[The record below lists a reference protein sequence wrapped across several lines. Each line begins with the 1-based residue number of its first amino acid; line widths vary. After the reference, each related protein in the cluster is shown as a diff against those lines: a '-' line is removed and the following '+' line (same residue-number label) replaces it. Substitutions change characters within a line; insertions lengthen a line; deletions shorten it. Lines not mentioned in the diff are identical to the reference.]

1 MRKNLFLTAL
11 ILMQS
16 IATGCGGDGL
26 TRVRV
31 EGMLTSNGQ
40 PLANATVQFIP
51 EGSTKG
57 EGGIGRSS
65 KDGAFQ
71 LTGSRDGA
79 SGVVPG
85 EYKVRVSLMVDSKG
99 LPLPPDARDAEYP
112 GSYDAI
118 PSQYSSPSSS
128 LKVKVPDS
136 GGKVTVDIPTP
147 IGTKK

>member
-99 LPLPPDARDAEYP
+99 LPLPPDTGGRNRTHRHYRSHTILELGRPPQPPRASPTSLAEP
-112 GSYDAI
+112 
-118 PSQYSSPSSS
+118 
-128 LKVKVPDS
+128 
-136 GGKVTVDIPTP
+136 
-147 IGTKK
+147 